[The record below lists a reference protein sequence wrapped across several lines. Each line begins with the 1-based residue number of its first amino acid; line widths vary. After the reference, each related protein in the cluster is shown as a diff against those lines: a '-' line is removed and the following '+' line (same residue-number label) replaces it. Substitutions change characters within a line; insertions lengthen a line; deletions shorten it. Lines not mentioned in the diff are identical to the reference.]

1 MANPYL
7 DYATFTALADV
18 RDVLDLSGDSNN
30 SNGDE
35 NAIQTIL
42 DMAAAELDSY
52 LDGRYALPV
61 VNPPSGYPNPLAF
74 CGKIV
79 AALAKKSLFGRRSDM
94 PEEVKAEIDWADD
107 WLKKLVTGVVGLP
120 GITRQTEP
128 QLWYSGSLKGKSRFD
143 HVGGI
148 CPNKNELG
156 RATGV

>member
-18 RDVLDLSGDSNN
+18 RDLLDLSGDNNN

-61 VNPPSGYPNPLAF
+61 VNPAGNYPNPLAF

-79 AALAKKSLFGRRSDM
+79 GALAKKALFGRRTDM
-94 PEEVKAEIDWADD
+94 PVAVKAEIDWAED
-107 WLKKLVTGVVGLP
+107 WLKKLVNGVVGLP
-120 GITRQTEP
+120 GITRQTQP
-128 QLWYSGSLKGKSRFD
+128 QLWYSGSTKGKSRFD
-143 HVGGI
+143 CVGGI
-148 CPNKNELG
+148 WPTKTELG
-156 RATGV
+156 GASGV